1 MMKRSIV
8 SVAAALAL
16 FGMAAPASAQQTQPQ
31 GASSSMAGHSDM
43 AAGSQALPEQC
54 RAARA
59 NMPQGQGTGD
69 MPGMSMQGMTDAQK
83 AYKEAMNKMH
93 PPMMTAIQA
102 KDPDVAFICGMLP
115 HHQGAIDMA
124 RAELKYGDNPEAK
137 RMAEKVIKDQGEE
150 IEKMTAWLKKNAKK
164 DGQ

>member
-16 FGMAAPASAQQTQPQ
+16 FGMAAPASAQQTQSQ

-54 RAARA
+54 RAAGA
-59 NMPQGQGTGD
+59 NMPQSQGMD
-69 MPGMSMQGMTDAQK
+69 MPGMSMQGTTDAQK
-83 AYKEAMNKMH
+83 AYMEAMMKMH

-150 IEKMTAWLKKNAKK
+150 IEKMTAWLKKNVKK

>member
-1 MMKRSIV
+1 
-8 SVAAALAL
+8 
-16 FGMAAPASAQQTQPQ
+16 
-31 GASSSMAGHSDM
+31 
-43 AAGSQALPEQC
+43 
-54 RAARA
+54 
-59 NMPQGQGTGD
+59 MPQSQGMD
-69 MPGMSMQGMTDAQK
+69 MPGMSLQGMTDASK
-83 AYKEAMNKMH
+83 AYMEAMMKMH

-164 DGQ
+164 EGQ

>member
-1 MMKRSIV
+1 MRIGSCDGATGAHRPGLPPV
-8 SVAAALAL
+8 PLPRLWQAVQRALR
-16 FGMAAPASAQQTQPQ
+16 
-31 GASSSMAGHSDM
+31 H
-43 AAGSQALPEQC
+43 
-54 RAARA
+54 
-59 NMPQGQGTGD
+59 
-69 MPGMSMQGMTDAQK
+69 PGMSMQGMTDAQK

-164 DGQ
+164 EGQ